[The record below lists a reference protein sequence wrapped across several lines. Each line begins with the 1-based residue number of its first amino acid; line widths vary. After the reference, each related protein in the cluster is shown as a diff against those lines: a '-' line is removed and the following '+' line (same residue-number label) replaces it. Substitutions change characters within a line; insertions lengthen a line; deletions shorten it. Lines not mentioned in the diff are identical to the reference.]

1 MTKIK
6 YLVLLMCAV
15 VFSVNAQET
24 ADNNDVEEVVVTG
37 TQIKGA
43 RINEALPVT
52 VITADD
58 IDDRGVNSGDELLA
72 TLTEQG
78 VNQFNDVGSNGGG
91 VNASRGDV
99 GAFDIRSLG
108 TGNTL
113 VLLNGRR
120 MISTPSYQ
128 TENVG
133 GSFVPVATVN
143 SNNIPV
149 SLVDRVEI
157 LRDGAGAIYG
167 SDAVAGVV
175 NTVLDTNFEGFQM
188 RGRFH
193 NWQHFNR
200 DDHKFAMKYGENFN
214 GGTTN
219 VSMYFSFYQRDK
231 VAASEDEIMGRCDYG
246 DLVPAQFDSAFNR
259 CSVNSAWGQFD
270 MNVLRDDNGN
280 IIQTGTAPYTDSS
293 GEFLIKAASDPDCIQ
308 QLGNGVCAAS
318 DDSGNYVFNLNG
330 MRDILGAVTRH
341 NAFLFLNHELP
352 NGNELF
358 AEYGL
363 YKSDYTGNRQSVS
376 HFSSVKFIVPAHNP
390 YNFTGK
396 QLIMDNYR
404 FTDAGPRVIDNNKET
419 SRYLVG
425 VRGETNT
432 GWDWETA
439 ASYSVAE
446 AFDVA
451 HNRVSNTLMDQLLH
465 RTDLT
470 AYNPFNG
477 GGLYQLPTV
486 SHNPIDYTPGGIGPA
501 VVDAYRAN
509 ERTMTTLDFRMSK
522 PDVVSLPGGD
532 VGMAFG
538 LEARNDTF
546 MDDRDPRLDGTIV
559 YTERGIDGQISTRVG
574 DTFPYVSDLANSSP
588 TPDSDG
594 SRNVNS
600 VYLEFDVPLVSPEMN
615 IPVVEQFDLQLAY
628 RQEAYSDFEGTGVPR
643 VAFGWVVNDI
653 LKIRGSQQDTFRA
666 PNLIT
671 INEGTVVRSNTRT
684 DRAILYANSLGI
696 TTGDADGRY
705 SVQRQA
711 SGSKNLVAE
720 ESENSTIG
728 LVLQPTDNLTITYD
742 VWSIDSTNTIGLFG
756 EENHMLLDLFL
767 RLGSNDINNCGAVIS
782 NPAVV
787 RQAPDN
793 PATFLA
799 NGLCPFGLAERVEDQ
814 YANLN
819 DRTLEG
825 NDLGVYYDVDTA
837 LGTLSVKHQVS
848 MLTKREQS
856 MGETLQTLEAAME
869 AGTLPQSAISG
880 FGDILAV
887 NGAPKRKSY
896 TSVRF
901 RRGNWALGVNQNA
914 RSSVFETITIARAGE
929 MWEVV
934 PFKTRNVY
942 ADYYTDYNDADLR
955 IRFGVN
961 NYGDDRAPLAAS
973 RMGYFED
980 LDNNLRRSFY
990 VDFRVSY

>member
-6 YLVLLMCAV
+6 YLVLLICAV
-15 VFSVNAQET
+15 VFSVNSQET

-128 TENVG
+128 TESIG

-175 NTVLDTNFEGFQM
+175 NNVLDTNYVGFQV
-188 RGRFH
+188 RGRFQ
-193 NWQHFNR
+193 NYQHFDR
-200 DDHKFAMKYGENFN
+200 DDHKFSMKYGENFN
-214 GGTTN
+214 GGSTN
-219 VSMYFSFYQRDK
+219 VSMFFSFYQRDR
-231 VAASEDEIMGRCDYG
+231 VGAAEDEIMGRCDYG
-246 DLVPAQFDSAFNR
+246 DLVPAQFDSAFYR
-259 CSVNSAWGQFD
+259 CSSNSAWGQFD
-270 MNVLRDDNGN
+270 MS
-280 IIQTGTAPYTDSS
+280 GTAPYTDSS
-293 GEFLIKAASDPDCIQ
+293 GEFLIKAAGDPNCLLN
-308 QLGNGVCAAS
+308 LGNNVCAAS
-318 DDSGNYVFNLNG
+318 DSSGNYTHNWNG
-330 MRDILGAVTRH
+330 QRDILGAVTRH
-341 NAFLFLNHELP
+341 NLFVFLNHELA
-352 NGNELF
+352 NGNEVF
-358 AEYGL
+358 AEYGT
-363 YKSDYTGNRQSVS
+363 YQSEYNGNRHSVS
-376 HFSSVKFIVPAHNP
+376 HFSSVKFVVPATNP

-396 QLIMDNYR
+396 ALLMDNYR
-404 FTDAGPRVIDNNKET
+404 FVDAGPRIVDNDKET
-419 SRYLVG
+419 TRYLVG
-425 VRGETNT
+425 VRGDTST
-432 GWDWETA
+432 GWDWESA
-439 ASYSVAE
+439 VSYSVAE
-446 AFDVA
+446 AFDVT

-465 RTDLT
+465 RTDET

-477 GGLYQLPTV
+477 GGVYQTGFV
-486 SHNPIDYTPGGIGPA
+486 SHNPVDYTPGGIGPA
-501 VVDAYRAN
+501 IVDAYRAN

-522 PDVVSLPGGD
+522 PDIFSIRGGD

-538 LEARNDTF
+538 LETRNETF

-559 YTERGIDGQISTRVG
+559 FTERRTNGQLSTSAG

-615 IPVVEQFDLQLAY
+615 IPIVEQFDLQLAY
-628 RQEAYSDFEGTGVPR
+628 RNEAYSDFEGTGVPR

-666 PNLIT
+666 PNMIT
-671 INEGTVVRSNTRT
+671 INESMVVRNNTRNDAAT
-684 DRAILYANSLGI
+684 LYAVGLGI
-696 TTGDADGRY
+696 DTDDSDGRY

-711 SGSKNLVAE
+711 MGSSKLIAE

-793 PATFLA
+793 PASFLA
-799 NGLCPFGLAERVEDQ
+799 AGLCPFGLAERVEDN

-819 DRTLEG
+819 DRSIEG

-848 MLTKREQS
+848 MLTKRDQKY
-856 MGETLQTLEAAME
+856 GETLRTLDAAMQD
-869 AGTLPQSAISG
+869 GSLPMTAIAG
-880 FGDILAV
+880 FGDLLAV
-887 NGAPKRKSY
+887 DGAPKRKSY
-896 TSVRF
+896 TSIRF
-901 RRGNWALGVNQNA
+901 RRGDWALGVNQNA
-914 RSSVFETITIARAGE
+914 RSSVFESRTVARAGE

-961 NYGDDRAPLAAS
+961 NYGDERAPLASS
-973 RMGYFED
+973 RQGYFED
-980 LDNNLRRSFY
+980 LDNNLRRNFY
-990 VDFRVSY
+990 VDFRVTY

>member
-15 VFSVNAQET
+15 VFSVNSQET

-128 TENVG
+128 TENIG

-175 NTVLDTNFEGFQM
+175 NNVLDTNYVGFQM
-188 RGRFH
+188 RGRFQ

-200 DDHKFAMKYGENFN
+200 DDHKFSMKYGENFN
-214 GGTTN
+214 GGATN
-219 VSMYFSFYQRDK
+219 VSIYFSFYQRDR

-246 DLVPAQFDSAFNR
+246 DLVPEQFDSAFYR
-259 CSVNSAWGQFD
+259 CSSNSAFGQFD
-270 MNVLRDDNGN
+270 MS
-280 IIQTGTAPYTDSS
+280 GTAPYTDGS
-293 GEFLIKAASDPDCIQ
+293 GEFLIKLASDPNCILN
-308 QLGNGVCAAS
+308 LGNNVCAAS
-318 DDSGNYVFNLNG
+318 DSSGNYTHNWNG
-330 MRDILGAVTRH
+330 QRDILGAVTRH
-341 NAFLFLNHELP
+341 NAFVFLNHELG

-358 AEYGL
+358 AEYGT
-363 YKSDYTGNRQSVS
+363 YQSEYNGNRHSVS
-376 HFSSVKFIVPAHNP
+376 HFSSVKFVVPATNP

-396 QLIMDNYR
+396 ALLMDNYR
-404 FTDAGPRVIDNNKET
+404 FVDAGARNVDNDKET
-419 SRYLVG
+419 TRYLVG
-425 VRGETNT
+425 VRGDTNT

-439 ASYSVAE
+439 ATYSVAE
-446 AFDVA
+446 AFDVT

-465 RTDLT
+465 RTDET

-477 GGLYQLPTV
+477 GGVYQTGFV
-486 SHNPIDYTPGGIGPA
+486 SHNPVDYTPGGIGPA
-501 VVDAYRAN
+501 IVDAYRAN

-522 PDVVSLPGGD
+522 PDIFSVRGGD

-538 LEARNDTF
+538 LETRNETF

-559 YTERGIDGQISTRVG
+559 FTERRTNGQISTSAG

-628 RQEAYSDFEGTGVPR
+628 RNEAYSDFEGTGVPR
-643 VAFGWVVNDI
+643 IAFGWVVNDI

-666 PNLIT
+666 PNMIT
-671 INEGTVVRSNTRT
+671 INESMVVRNNTRNDAAT
-684 DRAILYANSLGI
+684 LYAIGLGI
-696 TTGDADGRY
+696 DTDDADGRY

-711 SGSKNLVAE
+711 MGSSKLTAE
-720 ESENSTIG
+720 ESENSTVG

-756 EENHMLLDLFL
+756 EDNHMLLDLFL

-787 RQAPDN
+787 RQDPDN
-793 PATFLA
+793 PASFLA
-799 NGLCPFGLAERVEDQ
+799 AGLCPFGLAERVEDN

-819 DRTLEG
+819 DRSIEG

-848 MLTKREQS
+848 MLTKRDQNY
-856 MGETLQTLEAAME
+856 GETLRTLDTAMQD
-869 AGTLPQSAISG
+869 GSLPLTAIAG
-880 FGDILAV
+880 FGDLLAV
-887 NGAPKRKSY
+887 DGAPKRKSY
-896 TSVRF
+896 TSIRF
-901 RRGNWALGVNQNA
+901 RRGDWALGVNQNA
-914 RSSVFETITIARAGE
+914 RSSVFESRTVARAGE
-929 MWEVV
+929 MWEVA

-961 NYGDDRAPLAAS
+961 NYGDERAPLASS

-980 LDNNLRRSFY
+980 LDNNLRRNFY
-990 VDFRVSY
+990 VDFRVTY

>member
-6 YLVLLMCAV
+6 YLVLLICAV
-15 VFSVNAQET
+15 VFSVNSQET

-128 TENVG
+128 TESIG

-175 NTVLDTNFEGFQM
+175 NNVLDTNYVGFQV
-188 RGRFH
+188 RGRFQ
-193 NWQHFNR
+193 NYQHFDR
-200 DDHKFAMKYGENFN
+200 DDHKFSMKYGENFN
-214 GGTTN
+214 GGSTN
-219 VSMYFSFYQRDK
+219 VSMFFSFYQRDR
-231 VAASEDEIMGRCDYG
+231 VGAAEDEIMGRCDYG
-246 DLVPAQFDSAFNR
+246 DLVPAQFDSAFYR
-259 CSVNSAWGQFD
+259 CSSNSAWGQFD
-270 MNVLRDDNGN
+270 MS
-280 IIQTGTAPYTDSS
+280 GTAPYTDSS
-293 GEFLIKAASDPDCIQ
+293 GEFLIKAAGDPNCLLN
-308 QLGNGVCAAS
+308 LGNNVCAAS
-318 DDSGNYVFNLNG
+318 DSSGNYTHNWNG
-330 MRDILGAVTRH
+330 QRDILGAVTRH
-341 NAFLFLNHELP
+341 NLFVFLNHELA
-352 NGNELF
+352 NGNEVF
-358 AEYGL
+358 AEYGT
-363 YKSDYTGNRQSVS
+363 YQSEYNGNRHSVS
-376 HFSSVKFIVPAHNP
+376 HFSSVKFVVPATNP

-396 QLIMDNYR
+396 ALLMDNYR
-404 FTDAGPRVIDNNKET
+404 FVDAGPRIVDNDKET
-419 SRYLVG
+419 TRYLVG
-425 VRGETNT
+425 VRGDTST
-432 GWDWETA
+432 GWDWESA
-439 ASYSVAE
+439 VSYSVAE
-446 AFDVA
+446 AFDVT

-465 RTDLT
+465 RTDET

-477 GGLYQLPTV
+477 GGVYQTGFV
-486 SHNPIDYTPGGIGPA
+486 SHNPVDYTPGGIGPA
-501 VVDAYRAN
+501 IVDAYRAN

-522 PDVVSLPGGD
+522 PDIFSIRGGD

-538 LEARNDTF
+538 LETRNETF

-559 YTERGIDGQISTRVG
+559 FTERRTNGQLSTSAG

-615 IPVVEQFDLQLAY
+615 IPIVEQFDLQLAY
-628 RQEAYSDFEGTGVPR
+628 RNEAYSDFEGTGVPR

-666 PNLIT
+666 PNMIT
-671 INEGTVVRSNTRT
+671 INESMVVRNNTRNDAAT
-684 DRAILYANSLGI
+684 LYAVGLGI
-696 TTGDADGRY
+696 DTDDSDGRY

-711 SGSKNLVAE
+711 MGSSKLIAE

-793 PATFLA
+793 PASFLA
-799 NGLCPFGLAERVEDQ
+799 AGLCPFGLAERVEDN

-819 DRTLEG
+819 DRSIEG

-848 MLTKREQS
+848 MLTKRDQKY
-856 MGETLQTLEAAME
+856 GETLRTLDAAMQD
-869 AGTLPQSAISG
+869 GSLPMTAIAG
-880 FGDILAV
+880 FGNLLAV
-887 NGAPKRKSY
+887 DGAPKRKSY
-896 TSVRF
+896 TSIRF
-901 RRGNWALGVNQNA
+901 RRGDWALGVNQNA
-914 RSSVFETITIARAGE
+914 RSSVFESRTVARAGE

-961 NYGDDRAPLAAS
+961 NYGDERAPLASS
-973 RMGYFED
+973 RQGYFED
-980 LDNNLRRSFY
+980 LDNNLRRNFY
-990 VDFRVSY
+990 VDFRVTY

>member
-15 VFSVNAQET
+15 VFSVNSQET

-128 TENVG
+128 TESIG

-175 NTVLDTNFEGFQM
+175 NNVLDTNYVGFQL
-188 RGRFH
+188 RGRFQ
-193 NWQHFNR
+193 NYQHFDR
-200 DDHKFAMKYGENFN
+200 DDHKFSMKYGENFN
-214 GGTTN
+214 GGNTN
-219 VSMYFSFYQRDK
+219 VSMFFSFYQRDR
-231 VAASEDEIMGRCDYG
+231 VRAAEDEIMGRCDYG
-246 DLVPAQFDSAFNR
+246 DLVPAQFDSAFYR
-259 CSVNSAWGQFD
+259 CSSNSAWGQFD
-270 MNVLRDDNGN
+270 MS
-280 IIQTGTAPYTDSS
+280 GTAPYTDSS
-293 GEFLIKAASDPDCIQ
+293 GEFLIKAASDPNCILN
-308 QLGNGVCAAS
+308 LGNNVCAAS
-318 DDSGNYVFNLNG
+318 DSSGNYTHNWNG
-330 MRDILGAVTRH
+330 QRDILGAVTRH
-341 NAFLFLNHELP
+341 NLFVFLNHDLG

-358 AEYGL
+358 AEYGT
-363 YKSDYTGNRQSVS
+363 YQSEYNGNRHSVS
-376 HFSSVKFIVPAHNP
+376 HFSSVKFVVPATNP

-396 QLIMDNYR
+396 ALLMDNYR
-404 FTDAGPRVIDNNKET
+404 FVDAGPRIVDNDKET
-419 SRYLVG
+419 TRYLVG
-425 VRGETNT
+425 VRGDTST
-432 GWDWETA
+432 GWDWESA
-439 ASYSVAE
+439 VSYSVAE
-446 AFDVA
+446 AFDVT

-465 RTDLT
+465 RTDET

-477 GGLYQLPTV
+477 GGVYQTGFV
-486 SHNPIDYTPGGIGPA
+486 SHNPVDYTPGGIGPA
-501 VVDAYRAN
+501 IVDAYRAN

-522 PDVVSLPGGD
+522 PDIFSVRGGD
-532 VGMAFG
+532 VGMALG
-538 LEARNDTF
+538 LETRNETF

-559 YTERGIDGQISTRVG
+559 FTERRTNGQLSTSAG

-628 RQEAYSDFEGTGVPR
+628 RNEAYSDFEGTGVPR

-666 PNLIT
+666 PNMIT
-671 INEGTVVRSNTRT
+671 INESMVVRNNTRNDAAT
-684 DRAILYANSLGI
+684 LYAIGLGI
-696 TTGDADGRY
+696 DTDDSDGRY

-711 SGSKNLVAE
+711 MGSSKLIAE

-793 PATFLA
+793 PASFLA
-799 NGLCPFGLAERVEDQ
+799 AGLCPFGLAERVEDN

-819 DRTLEG
+819 DRSIEG

-848 MLTKREQS
+848 MLTKRDQKY
-856 MGETLQTLEAAME
+856 GETLRTLDAAMQD
-869 AGTLPQSAISG
+869 GSLPMTAIAG
-880 FGDILAV
+880 FGDLLAV
-887 NGAPKRKSY
+887 DGAPKRKSY
-896 TSVRF
+896 TSIRF
-901 RRGNWALGVNQNA
+901 RRGDWALGVNQNA
-914 RSSVFETITIARAGE
+914 RSSVFESRTVARAGE

-961 NYGDDRAPLAAS
+961 NYGDERAPLASS
-973 RMGYFED
+973 RQGYFED
-980 LDNNLRRSFY
+980 LDNNLRRNFY
-990 VDFRVSY
+990 VDFRVTY